1 MCLQK
6 AFFFKYFF
14 YFQLCFI
21 ECTDY
26 LQNFR
31 FVPQSNFD
39 GITVGFNWFLST
51 ACLNQSTYF
60 VRETEECEGFLII
73 DTGERHIVTKVLQ
86 WEIKENLTMLEL

>member
-1 MCLQK
+1 MH
-6 AFFFKYFF
+6 
-14 YFQLCFI
+14 
-21 ECTDY
+21 DY

-31 FVPQSNFD
+31 FVPQSDFD

-73 DTGERHIVTKVLQ
+73 DTGERHSVFFYFLMWTYCHKGFTVRNKK
-86 WEIKENLTMLEL
+86 EIWPC